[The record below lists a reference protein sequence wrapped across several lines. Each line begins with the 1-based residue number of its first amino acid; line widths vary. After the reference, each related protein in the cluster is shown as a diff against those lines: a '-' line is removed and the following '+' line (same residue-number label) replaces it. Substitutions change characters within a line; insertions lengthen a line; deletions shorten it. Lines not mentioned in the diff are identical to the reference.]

1 MTTDTVTLQRI
12 ETAHPLRGFGGLLTV
27 ELRTWFP
34 WRVVLLTIACFGV
47 FALIYVPWRVSG
59 VNQLGV
65 LFYPLI
71 ALWIAVLLL
80 SVVSLTEGSVLGEI
94 ERGTAS
100 WLVGM
105 PIGRPAVIISK
116 FLGATTGI
124 TATVLATGVPL
135 YPILT
140 DASRASITEF
150 RVSELREVMEAPI
163 GMWGAYTTVP
173 DWGTYLGMLAALSM
187 LLVFVA
193 SVMILL
199 GTTLRSRT
207 AVFGLGLAVVGLF
220 GAVALA
226 GSPSA
231 ASPAGLIVAVAN
243 VAQGKEAAFA
253 VPIAATLAWTG
264 LVLLLAVWRFNRREL
279 S

>member
-1 MTTDTVTLQRI
+1 MTTEATTLQRI
-12 ETAHPLRGFGGLLTV
+12 EATHPLRGLGGLLAV

-34 WRVVLLTIACFGV
+34 WRVLTLTVACFGV
-47 FALIYVPWRVSG
+47 FALIYVPWRISG

-65 LFYPLI
+65 LFYPFI
-71 ALWIAVLLL
+71 GLWIAVLLL

-105 PIGRPAVIISK
+105 PISRPSLIVSK
-116 FLGATTGI
+116 FLGGATGI
-124 TATVLATGVPL
+124 TATVFAAGVPL
-135 YPILT
+135 YAILG
-140 DASRASITEF
+140 DASRMGVTEF
-150 RVSELREVMEAPI
+150 RLSELREVMQGPI
-163 GMWGAYTTVP
+163 GMWGTYTTLS

-199 GTTLRSRT
+199 GTTLRSRAT
-207 AVFGLGLAVVGLF
+207 VFGLGLAVVGLF

-226 GSPSA
+226 GSFSA

-243 VAQGKEAAFA
+243 VALGNEAAFA
-253 VPIAATLAWTG
+253 TPIAATLAWTG

>member
-1 MTTDTVTLQRI
+1 MTTEATTLRRT
-12 ETAHPLRGFGGLLTV
+12 EATHPLRGFGGLLTV

-34 WRVVLLTIACFGV
+34 WRVVLLTTACFGA

-65 LFYPLI
+65 LFYPFI
-71 ALWIAVLLL
+71 GLWIAVLLL

-105 PIGRPAVIISK
+105 PIGRPAIVISK
-116 FLGATTGI
+116 FLGATAGI
-124 TATVLATGVPL
+124 TATVFATGVPL
-135 YPILT
+135 YPIIA
-140 DASRASITEF
+140 DASRAGVTEF
-150 RVSELREVMEAPI
+150 RVSELREVMQAPI
-163 GMWGAYTTVP
+163 GMWGAYTTLP
-173 DWGTYLGMLAALSM
+173 DWGTYLGMLAALSI

-207 AVFGLGLAVVGLF
+207 AVFGLGLAVVGAF
-220 GAVALA
+220 GAAALA
-226 GSPSA
+226 GSFSA
-231 ASPAGLIVAVAN
+231 AMPAGLIVGIAN
-243 VAQGKEAAFA
+243 VAQGREAVFA
-253 VPIAATLAWTG
+253 VPIAATLAWAG

-279 S
+279 